1 MAENT
6 NRANTNGKMPNEPLA
21 PTSMDE
27 LDNLRRQID
36 AIDRQMAHLFEER
49 MHVSLSIGSWKK
61 AAGKAIRDEKREQE
75 MLVSHC
81 QWLTDASL
89 RDSYCTF
96 LQTLM
101 KLSCALQNKE
111 NEKGSA

>member
-21 PTSMDE
+21 TVSTDE

>member
-6 NRANTNGKMPNEPLA
+6 NRANTNRKSLNDPLA
-21 PTSMDE
+21 PVSTDE

-36 AIDRQMAHLFEER
+36 AIDRQMARLFEER
-49 MHVSLSIGSWKK
+49 MHISLTIGSWKK

-75 MLVSHC
+75 MLASHC
-81 QWLTDASL
+81 QWLTDGSL
-89 RDSYCTF
+89 RDSYCAF

-101 KLSCALQNKE
+101 KLSRALQKKE
-111 NEKGSA
+111 NEKGNV